1 MMMKL
6 EAASDTAA
14 IINDN
19 DDIFTTSYYTVRAV
33 V

>member
-1 MMMKL
+1 MKL
-6 EAASDTAA
+6 EAADTAA

-19 DDIFTTSYYTVRAV
+19 DDIFTTSYYTVRTV